1 MHIPVLKST
10 RNLKIKLSIR
20 LQQPLLLWFWGN
32 CFCAILFDL
41 VPYVVLLAVEVPREL
56 AKKLSMES
64 LIEDMSDYLGFLRWE
79 LISLL
84 GQVWLRKSVS
94 YILWD
99 RQEYTVTKLKD
110 WVVLWNWRFDNI
122 SEYTMYT

>member
-1 MHIPVLKST
+1 MI
-10 RNLKIKLSIR
+10 
-20 LQQPLLLWFWGN
+20 
-32 CFCAILFDL
+32 
-41 VPYVVLLAVEVPREL
+41 LLAVEVPREL

-99 RQEYTVTKLKD
+99 KQEYTVMKLKD

-122 SEYTMYT
+122 SEYTIYT

>member
-1 MHIPVLKST
+1 M
-10 RNLKIKLSIR
+10 
-20 LQQPLLLWFWGN
+20 
-32 CFCAILFDL
+32 
-41 VPYVVLLAVEVPREL
+41 LLAVEVPREL

-64 LIEDMSDYLGFLRWE
+64 LIEDMSNYLGFLRWE

-84 GQVWLRKSVS
+84 GQVWLRKIVS

-99 RQEYTVTKLKD
+99 RQEYTVMKLKD

>member
-1 MHIPVLKST
+1 M
-10 RNLKIKLSIR
+10 
-20 LQQPLLLWFWGN
+20 
-32 CFCAILFDL
+32 
-41 VPYVVLLAVEVPREL
+41 LLAVVEVPREL

-64 LIEDMSDYLGFLRWE
+64 LIEDMSNYLGFLRWE

-84 GQVWLRKSVS
+84 GQVWLRKIVS

-99 RQEYTVTKLKD
+99 RQEYTVMKLKD

>member
-1 MHIPVLKST
+1 MI
-10 RNLKIKLSIR
+10 
-20 LQQPLLLWFWGN
+20 
-32 CFCAILFDL
+32 
-41 VPYVVLLAVEVPREL
+41 LLAVEVPREL

-84 GQVWLRKSVS
+84 GQVWLRKIVS

-99 RQEYTVTKLKD
+99 RQEYTVMKLKD

>member
-1 MHIPVLKST
+1 M
-10 RNLKIKLSIR
+10 
-20 LQQPLLLWFWGN
+20 
-32 CFCAILFDL
+32 
-41 VPYVVLLAVEVPREL
+41 LLAVVEVPREL

-84 GQVWLRKSVS
+84 GQVWLRKIVS

-99 RQEYTVTKLKD
+99 RQEYTVMKLKD